1 MIRQSKVAG
10 VARRAVAARKAGKTS
25 YTEGSATFLLDKGS
39 YCARFVRQCCEAT
52 AGLPPFGAW
61 FAAPTAR
68 EMEAKLRAAGKVV
81 GGVPMPG
88 DIIGLNKQSYWAGH
102 IGIFLGGGLF
112 AENASDPSRGDPRA
126 AGTKISPISAVLP
139 ELSGY
144 FRPFESD
151 SIRLILQKA
160 DGPYV
165 IACNLKVEGGVSRVD
180 LRAVAEALGF
190 EVTDHL
196 QDLGKVYL
204 TPTGRTDDTKLGCL

>member
-1 MIRQSKVAG
+1 MPI
-10 VARRAVAARKAGKTS
+10 
-25 YTEGSATFLLDKGS
+25 
-39 YCARFVRQCCEAT
+39 
-52 AGLPPFGAW
+52 
-61 FAAPTAR
+61 
-68 EMEAKLRAAGKVV
+68 
-81 GGVPMPG
+81 PG
-88 DIIGLNKQSYWAGH
+88 DIIGLNKQSHWAGH
-102 IGIFLGGGLF
+102 IGIFIGGGLF
-112 AENASDPSRGDPRA
+112 AENTSSSSRGDPRA
-126 AGTKISPISAVLP
+126 AGTKISPISAVLS

-196 QDLGKVYL
+196 QDQGKVYL